1 MKLTKQQ
8 LRKIIK
14 EEMDYI
20 LKEENV
26 DENFLKKALAGA
38 AIAGGLMGATP
49 AIANKPAAQTT
60 TQSDVKILE
69 DYTTKEYSTDMG
81 YDAAYGDAL
90 EEAKIYFQKK
100 YKGQKYDI
108 KVIKENVKG
117 SEVDPTAVSLVVRAF
132 Q

>member
-8 LRKIIK
+8 LRRLIQ
-14 EEMDYI
+14 EELNYI
-20 LKEENV
+20 LEEQEV

-49 AIANKPAAQTT
+49 AYANKPVATPAS
-60 TQSDVKILE
+60 QSDVKILE
-69 DYTTKEYSTDMG
+69 DYNTKEYSTELG
-81 YDAAYGDAL
+81 YDDAYSQAL

-100 YKGQKYDI
+100 YSGKDFQI
-108 KVIKENVKG
+108 KVIKENIKG
-117 SEVDPTAVSLVVRAF
+117 SEAEPTAVSLIVRAF